1 MADEHVDFQSATPAT
16 PPAGTQVGV
25 DLVGGIA
32 YQRVKLDGGGD
43 GVLIPLVAGRNADAA
58 SLPVALSSEDVAIL
72 NAAATSAKQDT
83 GNTSLSTLAGI
94 VSSAKAAVKSAIG
107 DIADLATLLTNVGA
121 LTETAPATDTASS
134 GLNGRLQRIA
144 QRITSLIALLPTALG
159 SGGGLKVDGSG
170 TALPVSG
177 SVTAT
182 VSGSVTANAGTNLNT
197 SALAL
202 DASLSTTNTEIGG
215 LTETAPATDTASSG
229 LNGRLQRIA
238 QRLSSIIALLPS
250 ALVGGKFSVTTATT
264 ITPTWAAT
272 TTAVLT
278 PQMLAKG
285 AVPLVGTVAV
295 TSLKG
300 GYLKV
305 RIFRSG
311 ATAIDVAIQVR
322 VRRLTGDSPPKY
334 FDIWYAYTCG
344 KTTAVAGVAAGSGNN
359 AGVTSLTLNAAKT
372 FAAGPNGDI
381 QLGVIDNTTT
391 PTTASELLRQAF
403 PTSTTVKV
411 LEFPT
416 QSAHN
421 NTAHVVCDQAE
432 ALSIWLDG
440 GESYSLSIDYASAT
454 TGDSVYVDAYFNPY
468 QNDGAS

>member
-1 MADEHVDFQSATPAT
+1 MADESADFQGATPSY
-16 PPAGTQVGV
+16 PPTTLKVGTDRIGGV
-25 DLVGGIA
+25 D
-32 YQRVKLDGGGD
+32 YQKVKLDGGGD
-43 GVLIPLVAGRNADAA
+43 GALVPIVAGRNADAA
-58 SLPVALSSEDVAIL
+58 SLPVALSTEDVAL
-72 NAAATSAKQDT
+72 LT
-83 GNTSLSTLAGI
+83 TLAGI
-94 VSSAKAAVKSAIG
+94 VSSSKAAVKAAVG
-107 DIADLATLLTNVGA
+107 DIVDLATALTSLGA

-144 QRITSLIALLPTALG
+144 QRLTSMIALLPAALG
-159 SGGGLKVDGSG
+159 AGGGLKVDGSG
-170 TALPVSG
+170 TALP
-177 SVTAT
+177 

-202 DASLSTTNTEIGG
+202 DATLSTTNTEVGG

-238 QRLSSIIALLPS
+238 QRLTSIIALLPS

-264 ITPTWAAT
+264 ITPTWAST

-278 PQMLAKG
+278 PQMLAKA
-285 AVPLVGTVAV
+285 AVKSTTFAV

-300 GYLKV
+300 GYLKIH
-305 RIFRSG
+305 IFRSG

-322 VRRLTGDSPPKY
+322 VRRVTGDSPAKY
-334 FDIWYAYTCG
+334 YDNWYAYTCG

-359 AGVTSLTLNAAKT
+359 AGVATLTLNAAKT

-381 QLGVIDNTTT
+381 QLGVIDDTTT

-403 PTSTTVKV
+403 ATSTTAKL

-421 NTAHVVCDQAE
+421 STSHVVCDQAE
-432 ALSIWLDG
+432 ALSVWLDG
-440 GESYSLSIDYASAT
+440 GETYELCIDYSNAT
-454 TGDSVYVDAYFNPY
+454 TGDSVYIDAYLNPY
-468 QNDGAS
+468 NSDAAA